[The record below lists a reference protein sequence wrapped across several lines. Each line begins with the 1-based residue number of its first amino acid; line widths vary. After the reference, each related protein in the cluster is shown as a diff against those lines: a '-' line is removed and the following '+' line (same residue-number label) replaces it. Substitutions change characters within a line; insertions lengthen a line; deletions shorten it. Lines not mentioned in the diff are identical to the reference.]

1 VRTEYI
7 REARDAELAL
17 TDVEAADLDALG
29 KRLASHRK
37 WWGEAEELEEVHEKS
52 VVRVRRTPAGKWI
65 VRVIDAVGVIGI
77 PGLQV
82 VVNPKI
88 PLDHLLLMFRKADIC
103 PRLDEQRTEIE
114 QSPNLFD
121 LVARW
126 FLSKAEDLLRLGLL
140 RDYELERDECPSIRG
155 RIEPLKTATLYYSG
169 HLAFDCEYEEFTYN
183 TPLNRLIR
191 AAVQALIA
199 SPLLPREI
207 RTRATRL
214 AARIEEMGDL
224 RPGDIRTTIDRR
236 TAHYREPI
244 LLAKA
249 ILQSLGRTPLVGGHI
264 GWTFLIRTP
273 ETVEEA
279 LRLLLSEALRDV
291 SVDKSGLQI
300 PGTSLTFNPDLVFRP
315 LSAIGDVKYKLST
328 GEWTRPDLYQLVAF
342 ATGFRVRH
350 ALLVRFREPTV
361 PTSCDLMVGDVRV
374 SECTWTADPLIPAST
389 AAAQFVDGVRDWIAN
404 CIVVN
409 DRQKTFAH

>member
-7 REARDAELAL
+7 QEARETELAL
-17 TDVEAADLDALG
+17 TDVEAADLHALG
-29 KRLASHRK
+29 KRLASHSK
-37 WWGEAEELEEVHEKS
+37 WWGEAEKSEEEVHEKS
-52 VVRVRRTPAGKWI
+52 VVRVRRTPAGRWT
-65 VRVIDAVGVIGI
+65 VRVIDAVGVIAV
-77 PGLQV
+77 PGLQL

-169 HLAFDCEYEEFTYN
+169 HLAFDCEYEDFTYN

-207 RTRATRL
+207 RTRAMRL
-214 AARIEEMGDL
+214 AAVSKRWTTLDL
-224 RPGDIRTTIDRR
+224 AT
-236 TAHYREPI
+236 YE
-244 LLAKA
+244 
-249 ILQSLGRTPLVGGHI
+249 
-264 GWTFLIRTP
+264 
-273 ETVEEA
+273 
-279 LRLLLSEALRDV
+279 
-291 SVDKSGLQI
+291 
-300 PGTSLTFNPDLVFRP
+300 P
-315 LSAIGDVKYKLST
+315 LS
-328 GEWTRPDLYQLVAF
+328 
-342 ATGFRVRH
+342 
-350 ALLVRFREPTV
+350 
-361 PTSCDLMVGDVRV
+361 
-374 SECTWTADPLIPAST
+374 TAELRTIES
-389 AAAQFVDGVRDWIAN
+389 QSFLQRL
-404 CIVVN
+404 
-409 DRQKTFAH
+409 

>member
-7 REARDAELAL
+7 QESRETELAL
-17 TDVEAADLDALG
+17 TDVEAADLDVLG
-29 KRLASHRK
+29 KRLASRSK
-37 WWGEAEELEEVHEKS
+37 WWGVAEELEEEVREKS
-52 VVRVRRTPAGKWI
+52 VVRVRRTPAGKWT
-65 VRVIDAVGVIGI
+65 VRVIDAVGVVGI
-77 PGLQV
+77 PGLQL

-88 PLDHLLLMFRKADIC
+88 PLDHLLLMFRRADIC
-103 PRLDEQRTEIE
+103 PRLDEQHIEIE
-114 QSPNLFD
+114 QSQNLFD

-126 FLSKAEDLLRLGLL
+126 FLSEAEDLLRLGLL
-140 RDYELERDECPSIRG
+140 RDYELRRDECPSIRG
-155 RIEPLKTATLYYSG
+155 RIEPLETAILYYSG
-169 HLAFDCEYEEFTYN
+169 HLTFDCEYEDFTYN
-183 TPLNRLIR
+183 TPLNRLVR
-191 AAVQALIA
+191 GAARALIA

-207 RTRATRL
+207 RTRAMRL
-214 AARIEEMGDL
+214 AARVEEVDEL
-224 RPGDIRTTIDRR
+224 RPSDIRTTIDRR

-249 ILQSLGRTPLVGGHI
+249 ILQSLGRTPLAGGHI

-279 LRLLLSEALRDV
+279 VRLLLSEALRDV

-300 PGTSLTFNPDLVFRP
+300 AGTSLTFNPDLVFRP

-342 ATGFRVRH
+342 ATGFRVCH
-350 ALLVRFREPTV
+350 ALLLRFREPTV
-361 PTSCDLMVGDVRV
+361 PACCDLMVGDVRV

-389 AAAQFVDGVRDWIAN
+389 AAAQFVNRVRDWIAN
-404 CIVVN
+404 CAIVD
-409 DRQKTFAH
+409 DR